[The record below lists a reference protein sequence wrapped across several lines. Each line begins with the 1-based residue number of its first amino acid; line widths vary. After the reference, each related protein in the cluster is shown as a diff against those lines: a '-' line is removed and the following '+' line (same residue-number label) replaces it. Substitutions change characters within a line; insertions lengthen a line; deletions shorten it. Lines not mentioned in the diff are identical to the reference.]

1 MGVRK
6 MGSLTLFCA
15 KSAWTRGLRGT
26 SPLWQQNGW
35 HPSRLASISTDEPP
49 LPSAPLPR
57 LQHAFHLRQ
66 FEPFR
71 AEQHQQVI
79 DQVSRLAQQLVVAA
93 GNARKRR
100 LHPLLADLLRN
111 ALGALLEQSGGV
123 AARGP
128 VPLRSEEHTS
138 ELQSLMRIS
147 YAVFC
152 LKKTNEKYR

>member
-15 KSAWTRGLRGT
+15 KSAWSRGLRGT

-79 DQVSRLAQQLVVAA
+79 DQVSRLAQ
-93 GNARKRR
+93 
-100 LHPLLADLLRN
+100 
-111 ALGALLEQSGGV
+111 
-123 AARGP
+123 
-128 VPLRSEEHTS
+128 RSEERRVGQECVSKCRSRWSPYH
-138 ELQSLMRIS
+138 
-147 YAVFC
+147 
-152 LKKTNEKYR
+152 

>member
-66 FEPFR
+66 FEPFLVG
-71 AEQHQQVI
+71 QHQQ
-79 DQVSRLAQQLVVAA
+79 D
-93 GNARKRR
+93 RKRVVEGKSVSVGV
-100 LHPLLADLLRN
+100 DL
-111 ALGALLEQSGGV
+111 GGD
-123 AARGP
+123 G
-128 VPLRSEEHTS
+128 TS
-138 ELQSLMRIS
+138 Q
-147 YAVFC
+147 
-152 LKKTNEKYR
+152 